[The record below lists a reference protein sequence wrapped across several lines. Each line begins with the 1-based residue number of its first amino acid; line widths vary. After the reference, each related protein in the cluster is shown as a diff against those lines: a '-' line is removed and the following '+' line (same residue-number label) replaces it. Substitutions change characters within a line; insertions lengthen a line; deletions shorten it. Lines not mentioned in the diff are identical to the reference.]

1 MQPLDQNSMIP
12 FMLINILGLHNAWCQ
27 LFLCRLWW
35 VWLKCETTGAS
46 QRNRAFITMPA
57 HLSVELNAHNLLYLV
72 LLVQQKDLPPH
83 ALDVHLFN
91 SQSCESIFRNTRALS
106 GVYSTIINFS
116 VHDFLRRSKRL
127 SILNEIKCQQLHDET
142 TNSLIF
148 PVHHK
153 HRKTRGPST
162 TLTQND
168 IDQLDVENIIIYAY
182 NKAVH
187 MLDGLDVLD
196 SLRRRGLLEI
206 NSLSEFFSR
215 QWNSNSRTHDNSS
228 QPLSKVSDMFET
240 GDDDDDES
248 EEAEDI
254 NEHSDDEE
262 LNSPFNT
269 TSEEEEDDKEQI
281 KSIRTDFSGIKLFDT
296 IKPHLRKSYFEV
308 QLNSETKYLHKQ
320 SACWLLTD
328 NHSRLSNDR
337 LSRVMQ
343 MSDKQ

>member
-1 MQPLDQNSMIP
+1 M
-12 FMLINILGLHNAWCQ
+12 
-27 LFLCRLWW
+27 
-35 VWLKCETTGAS
+35 WLKCETIGAS
-46 QRNRAFITMPA
+46 QRNTAFITMPA

-72 LLVQQKDLPPH
+72 LLVLQKDLPPH

-91 SQSCESIFRNTRALS
+91 SQSCESIFRNTRSLS

-127 SILNEIKCQQLHDET
+127 SILDEIKCQQLDDDA
-142 TNSLIF
+142 TNNLIF

-153 HRKTRGPST
+153 HRKPRGPSN
-162 TLTQND
+162 TLKQND
-168 IDQLDVENIIIYAY
+168 IDQLDVEKVIIDAY
-182 NKAVH
+182 NTAVH
-187 MLDGLDVLD
+187 MLDGLDVLEP
-196 SLRRRGLLEI
+196 LRRRGLLEM

-215 QWNSNSRTHDNSS
+215 HWNANSRIHDHSS
-228 QPLSKVSDMFET
+228 QPLSKDSNTFET
-240 GDDDDDES
+240 DDDDES
-248 EEAEDI
+248 DVAEDV

-262 LNSPFNT
+262 RNSLFNT
-269 TSEEEEDDKEQI
+269 SSEEEEDDKEQI

-296 IKPHLRKSYFEV
+296 IKPHLRKSYFQV
-308 QLNSETKYLHKQ
+308 KLNSETKYLHKQ

>member
-1 MQPLDQNSMIP
+1 MY
-12 FMLINILGLHNAWCQ
+12 
-27 LFLCRLWW
+27 
-35 VWLKCETTGAS
+35 
-46 QRNRAFITMPA
+46 
-57 HLSVELNAHNLLYLV
+57 NLLYLV
-72 LLVQQKDLPPH
+72 LLVQQKYLPRH

-91 SQSCESIFRNTRALS
+91 SQSCESIFRDTRALS

-153 HRKTRGPST
+153 HRKTRGSST

-182 NKAVH
+182 NKAAH
-187 MLDGLDVLD
+187 ILDGLDVFD

-228 QPLSKVSDMFET
+228 QPLSTDSDMFET
-240 GDDDDDES
+240 DDDDES

-262 LNSPFNT
+262 LNSLFNT
-269 TSEEEEDDKEQI
+269 TSEEEQDDREQI

-296 IKPHLRKSYFEV
+296 IKPHLRKSYFEA
-308 QLNSETKYLHKQ
+308 QWNSETKYLHRQ
-320 SACWLLTD
+320 SAYWLLTD
-328 NHSRLSNDR
+328 NHSRLCNDR
-337 LSRVMQ
+337 LSRVT
-343 MSDKQ
+343 

>member
-1 MQPLDQNSMIP
+1 MS
-12 FMLINILGLHNAWCQ
+12 
-27 LFLCRLWW
+27 
-35 VWLKCETTGAS
+35 
-46 QRNRAFITMPA
+46 
-57 HLSVELNAHNLLYLV
+57 LNAHNLLYLV

-91 SQSCESIFRNTRALS
+91 SQSCESIFRNARSLS

-153 HRKTRGPST
+153 HRKTRGAST
-162 TLTQND
+162 MLKQND
-168 IDQLDVENIIIYAY
+168 IDQLDVENIIIDAY
-182 NKAVH
+182 NKAVL
-187 MLDGLDVLD
+187 MLDGLDVLN
-196 SLRRRGLLEI
+196 SLKRRGLLDI

-215 QWNSNSRTHDNSS
+215 HWNSNSRIHDNSS
-228 QPLSKVSDMFET
+228 KPLSKDSNMFET
-240 GDDDDDES
+240 DDDDDEEEEDDDDDES
-248 EEAEDI
+248 DEAEDI
-254 NEHSDDEE
+254 NENSDDEE

-281 KSIRTDFSGIKLFDT
+281 KSIKTDFSGIKLIDT

-308 QLNSETKYLHKQ
+308 QVNSETKYLHKQ

-343 MSDKQ
+343 MNDKQ

>member
-1 MQPLDQNSMIP
+1 M
-12 FMLINILGLHNAWCQ
+12 
-27 LFLCRLWW
+27 
-35 VWLKCETTGAS
+35 WLTCKTTGAS
-46 QRNRAFITMPA
+46 RRNRAFITTPA
-57 HLSVELNAHNLLYLV
+57 HLSVELDAHNLLYLV

-83 ALDVHLFN
+83 ALDVQLFN

-148 PVHHK
+148 PVHQK
-153 HRKTRGPST
+153 HRKTCGPST
-162 TLTQND
+162 TLKQND

-215 QWNSNSRTHDNSS
+215 QWNSKSRIHDDSS
-228 QPLSKVSDMFET
+228 QPLSKHSNMFET
-240 GDDDDDES
+240 DDDDDDDDDES

-269 TSEEEEDDKEQI
+269 TSEGEEDGKEQI

-328 NHSRLSNDR
+328 NHSRLSNARLSNAR